1 MGYTLN
7 RDKIRWLSAPF
18 LNTLDSVME
27 IVTTVDEVGMV
38 ILFGSCSKGTQ
49 TENSDIDLLVLLDS
63 DKSGMPFKRLEEKV
77 GIAIYD
83 RYAFDD
89 EVSVELLFADVKD
102 YINSINPRSV
112 YQRIKKDGVVLYE

>member
-7 RDKIRWLSAPF
+7 RNKITWLSDPF
-18 LNTLDSVME
+18 LNTLDSVMK

-77 GIAIYD
+77 GISIYD

-89 EVSVELLFADVKD
+89 EVPVELLFADVKD